1 MGFAT
6 FETRR
11 KLGRVN
17 FLKDFWDVA
26 GDVHVRYWPIFSLF
40 SVTVPELEV
49 LAKINQASFSLV
61 S

>member
-1 MGFAT
+1 MGFGT

-11 KLGRVN
+11 KLGQVN
-17 FLKDFWDVA
+17 VCKDFWDVD
-26 GDVHVRYWPIFSLF
+26 GDAPVRYWPIFSLF
-40 SVTVPELEV
+40 SVTVPEV